1 MADPRKT
8 PWLVLGLDPSWFT
21 STSYS
26 SSDASSSSSPADH
39 ATRAALVR
47 RAYRR
52 ALLQHHPDKQMRTGA
67 SASSAY
73 TVDDIKA
80 AYVALGGDS
89 STSSTTASVGT
100 LESASAALE
109 PTATGLEIVDLDE
122 LPYDEATQTWYR
134 ACRCGNP
141 RGYTFGEQDLE
152 EELDAE
158 AMEELLVGKEGGS
171 SGGKAATTT
180 TIPAG
185 ELLVGCQD
193 CSLWLCVHF
202 AVAPDGG
209 EDDDDDDVREEA

>member
-21 STSYS
+21 PVLSYA
-26 SSDASSSSSPADH
+26 DNTTSPADQ

-52 ALLQHHPDKQMRTGA
+52 ALLQHHPDKHSMSHEGASVSGPTTGA
-67 SASSAY
+67 ACY

-80 AYVALGGDS
+80 AYVALVGDAP
-89 STSSTTASVGT
+89 TTT
-100 LESASAALE
+100 LSAPAQPALDT
-109 PTATGLEIVDLDE
+109 TATGLEIVDLDE
-122 LPYDEATQTWYR
+122 LPYDEASQMWYR
-134 ACRCGNP
+134 ACRCGNG
-141 RGYTFGEQDLE
+141 RGYTFGERDLE

-158 AMEELLVGKEGGS
+158 AMEELLGA
-171 SGGKAATTT
+171 SGASTKPA

-202 AVAPDGG
+202 AVALVGG
-209 EDDDDDDVREEA
+209 EDNDEDEVEGEE

>member
-1 MADPRKT
+1 MADSRKT

-21 STSYS
+21 STPNASP
-26 SSDASSSSSPADH
+26 DAGSSSSPADQ

-52 ALLQHHPDKQMRTGA
+52 ALLQHHPDKHMRTGA
-67 SASSAY
+67 QPASAF

-80 AYVALGGDS
+80 AYIALGGDS
-89 STSSTTASVGT
+89 AGGTAPPVAGA

-134 ACRCGNP
+134 ACRCGNL
-141 RGYTFGEQDLE
+141 RGYAFSEQDLE

-158 AMEELLVGKEGGS
+158 AMEELLVGGE
-171 SGGKAATTT
+171 ATT

-209 EDDDDDDVREEA
+209 EDDDDDVAEEA

>member
-1 MADPRKT
+1 MSNPRKA
-8 PWLVLGLDPSWFT
+8 PWLVLGLDPSWFAQAP
-21 STSYS
+21 SYA
-26 SSDASSSSSPADH
+26 DNTSPADQ

-52 ALLQHHPDKQMRTGA
+52 ALLQHHPDKQMREGVSGST
-67 SASSAY
+67 Y

-80 AYVALGGDS
+80 AYIALVGDAPTL
-89 STSSTTASVGT
+89 STPSQP
-100 LESASAALE
+100 ALDT
-109 PTATGLEIVDLDE
+109 TATGLEIVDLDE
-122 LPYDEATQTWYR
+122 LPYDEVSQTWYR
-134 ACRCGNP
+134 ACRCGNE
-141 RGYTFGEQDLE
+141 RGYTFGERDLE

-158 AMEELLVGKEGGS
+158 AMEELLGTGS
-171 SGGKAATTT
+171 TDSTGTEKPA

-209 EDDDDDDVREEA
+209 DDDDDDVEGDEE

>member
-1 MADPRKT
+1 MVDPRKT

-26 SSDASSSSSPADH
+26 SPDSSSSSPADN

-52 ALLQHHPDKQMRTGA
+52 ALLQHHPDKQMRAGPTV
-67 SASSAY
+67 SSF

-80 AYVALGGDS
+80 AYIALGGDTT
-89 STSSTTASVGT
+89 STSAVPAIGT

-158 AMEELLVGKEGGS
+158 AMEELLVGKEGG
-171 SGGKAATTT
+171 GKAAT

-209 EDDDDDDVREEA
+209 EDDDDDDGEDEA

>member
-21 STSYS
+21 SASYS
-26 SSDASSSSSPADH
+26 SSDNSSTSPADQ

-52 ALLQHHPDKQMRTGA
+52 ALLQHHPDKQMRAG
-67 SASSAY
+67 SGASSAASNF

-80 AYVALGGDS
+80 AYIALGGDS
-89 STSSTTASVGT
+89 ASGNTAPTAGT

-122 LPYDEATQTWYR
+122 LPYDEAMQTWYR
-134 ACRCGNP
+134 TCRCGNP
-141 RGYTFGEQDLE
+141 RGYTFGERDLE

-158 AMEELLVGKEGGS
+158 AMEELLVGNQGT
-171 SGGKAATTT
+171 KAATT

-209 EDDDDDDVREEA
+209 EDDDDDDEMGEED

>member
-1 MADPRKT
+1 MVDPRNA
-8 PWLVLGLDPSWFT
+8 PWLVLGLDPTWFT
-21 STSYS
+21 P
-26 SSDASSSSSPADH
+26 ASSSSTSPADQ

-52 ALLQHHPDKQMRTGA
+52 ALLQHHPDKQMREGSSA
-67 SASSAY
+67 SASGAY

-80 AYVALGGDS
+80 AYVALTGDIPTL
-89 STSSTTASVGT
+89 STPAQPT
-100 LESASAALE
+100 LDT
-109 PTATGLEIVDLDE
+109 TATGLEVVDLDE
-122 LPYDEATQTWYR
+122 LPYEEATQTWYR

-141 RGYTFGEQDLE
+141 RGYTFGERDLE

-158 AMEELLVGKEGGS
+158 AMEELLGPSTSPAPS
-171 SGGKAATTT
+171 SHSKK
-180 TIPAG
+180 IPAG

-209 EDDDDDDVREEA
+209 EDDDDEAVGEGGE

>member
-21 STSYS
+21 SSSYS
-26 SSDASSSSSPADH
+26 SSSASFTSPSDQ
-39 ATRAALVR
+39 ATRSALVR

-67 SASSAY
+67 SPASVF

-80 AYVALGGDS
+80 AYTALGGEGGATGS
-89 STSSTTASVGT
+89 APVPAAGA

-109 PTATGLEIVDLDE
+109 TTATGLEIVDLDE

-141 RGYTFGEQDLE
+141 RGYTFGERDLE

-158 AMEELLVGKEGGS
+158 AMEELLMGS
-171 SGGKAATTT
+171 GSGNHAT

-209 EDDDDDDVREEA
+209 EDDDDEGEEA